1 MKFIG
6 FLLNFLKRTYMKCII
21 NFFKHL
27 GNVCIYFLL
36 KSPDTFKLHGQMKSI
51 SWSLTK
57 TLCQLRTKIRS
68 EPLEMKAH
76 LLWAKVWLM
85 SFVLVVM
92 GVGRQNLNLGRFG
105 FGFWYSLYGSSTNFK
120 NYQKWFQFWGGKWRK
135 TCMIQIIRYL
145 LGCSVLVFADLHLLT
160 HPKTR
165 KGITRPITCIKVTNC
180 PPFLFILNAF
190 QTSMNFII
198 L

>member
-1 MKFIG
+1 MFV
-6 FLLNFLKRTYMKCII
+6 F
-21 NFFKHL
+21 
-27 GNVCIYFLL
+27 VFLL

-92 GVGRQNLNLGRFG
+92 GVGRQNLGLGRVG
-105 FGFWYSLYGSSTNFK
+105 FGFWYSLWFFNK
-120 NYQKWFQFWGGKWRK
+120 LQKLLKMVSILGAYSK
-135 TCMIQIIRYL
+135 TW
-145 LGCSVLVFADLHLLT
+145 
-160 HPKTR
+160 
-165 KGITRPITCIKVTNC
+165 KGIARAITCIKVTNS

>member
-6 FLLNFLKRTYMKCII
+6 FLLNFLKRTYMKYRIHS
-21 NFFKHL
+21 FKHL
-27 GNVCIYFLL
+27 GNVCFCFLL
-36 KSPDTFKLHGQMKSI
+36 KSTDTFKLHGQMKSI

-85 SFVLVVM
+85 SFVLVM
-92 GVGRQNLNLGRFG
+92 GVARQNLGLDRVG
-105 FGFWYSLYGSSTNFK
+105 FGFWYSVWFFNKL
-120 NYQKWFQFWGGKWRK
+120 QKLSKMVSILGGKWRK
-135 TCMIQIIRYL
+135 SCMIQINIMYL

-160 HPKTR
+160 HPKTW
-165 KGITRPITCIKVTNC
+165 KGIARPITCIKVTNS